1 MSPTKTTAR
10 QPTRTARTRTGTTS
24 SLDRAVTYGLLGLFA
39 LIALTPLVGILSTA
53 LSSQTSLDTG
63 FSLPDGLNWRNF
75 ADAWTRGHF
84 GRYLLSS
91 VVVAAAVVALTTV
104 LATLA
109 GYAFG
114 TMRFPG
120 SQVLFHLFVLGLT
133 LPQEAVVVPLYFDL
147 RHWGL
152 TDTYWGLI
160 LPQTAQSLA
169 FGVFWMRTY
178 FRNVPRSLL
187 EAARIDGATG
197 FATLTRV
204 LVPMG
209 RPAFATLTVIVF
221 MWTWNEFL
229 LALVMVSDEAHRTVP
244 LGLAFF
250 QGQHSSDTALLAA
263 AATLIALPVVLV
275 YLVLQR
281 RFIQGMLTG
290 SAKE

>member
-1 MSPTKTTAR
+1 MNISRAE
-10 QPTRTARTRTGTTS
+10 
-24 SLDRAVTYGLLGLFA
+24 RAVTYGILGLFA
-39 LIALTPLVGILSTA
+39 LIALTPVAGILSTA
-53 LSSQTSLDTG
+53 LSSQASLDTG
-63 FSLPDGLNWRNF
+63 FALPDGFNWGNF
-75 ADAWTRGHF
+75 ADAWTRGRF
-84 GRYLLSS
+84 GGYLLNS
-91 VVVAAAVVALTTV
+91 VVVAVAVVAATTV
-104 LATLA
+104 LATPA
-109 GYAFG
+109 AYAFG

-120 SQVLFHLFVLGLT
+120 SNWLFYLFVMGLT
-133 LPQEAVVVPLYFDL
+133 LPQEAVIVPLYFDL

-152 TDTYWGLI
+152 TNTYWGLI

-178 FRNVPRSLL
+178 FRNTPRSLL
-187 EAARIDGATG
+187 EAARIDGATSWS
-197 FATLTRV
+197 TLTRI

-209 RPAFATLTVIVF
+209 RPAFSTLTVIVF

-229 LALVMVSDEAHRTVP
+229 MALVMVSDEAHRTVP

-263 AATLIALPVVLV
+263 AATLIALPVVVV
-275 YLVLQR
+275 YLLLQR